1 MRRSFAIL
9 MLATTLAL
17 GGCVRVWTK
26 VDQPL
31 QKGPDDEYA
40 VEIPTDWVRFTLRTD
55 AVMVTRDGPPIQ
67 YLEVLRWPF
76 AKAFEKT
83 EKKPPA
89 GVLPQE
95 LAGLVEAELRAH
107 ERYAN
112 MRIISI
118 APARIDLKPAFRMHV
133 SYRTDRGA
141 EFERVLVG
149 AADGE
154 RLLLLSYNALKLHYF
169 ARDLPVFE
177 KAVASYRTVAK

>member
-1 MRRSFAIL
+1 MRHPVAIL
-9 MLATTLAL
+9 AFAATLAL
-17 GGCVRVWTK
+17 TGCVSVWTK
-26 VDQPL
+26 VEQPL
-31 QKGPDDEYA
+31 QMGPGDEYT
-40 VEIPTDWVRFTLRTD
+40 VQIPTDWVRFTLRTD
-55 AVMVTRDGPPIQ
+55 VVMVTRDGPPIQ

-83 EKKPPA
+83 KKTPPP
-89 GVLPQE
+89 GILPQE
-95 LAGLVEAELRAH
+95 LAGLVEAELRAQ

-112 MRIISI
+112 MRIVSI
-118 APARIDLKPAFRMHV
+118 APARIDRKPAFRMHV

-141 EFERVLVG
+141 EFERMLVG

-177 KAVASYRTVAK
+177 QAVASYRTVSK